1 VKRLLYVIPVA
12 VVGGLMWAF
21 AVFLQQGPP
30 GFLPSQLVG
39 KPAPEFIL
47 PPLDA
52 DAQSF
57 TRAELAQGRPTV
69 INFFASWCTPCR
81 VEHPTLQ
88 AMAARG
94 DITLYGIDYKDT
106 PEKARAFLNELGN
119 PFGRINEDR
128 DGRAAIDFGVT
139 GVPETFVVDG
149 DGVIKAHYAGPISDA
164 VVEGLILP
172 ALSN

>member
-1 VKRLLYVIPVA
+1 VKRLFYVIPV
-12 VVGGLMWAF
+12 VVVVGLMWAF

-30 GFLPSQLVG
+30 GFLPSVLVG
-39 KPAPEFIL
+39 KPAPEFTL

-52 DAQSF
+52 QAQGF
-57 TRAELAQGRPTV
+57 TREELAQGRPTV

-94 DITLYGIDYKDT
+94 DIILYAIDYKDD

-119 PFGRINEDR
+119 PFGKINEDR
-128 DGRAAIDFGVT
+128 DGRVAIDFGVT
-139 GVPETFVVDG
+139 GVPETFVIDG
-149 DGVIKAHYAGPISDA
+149 NGMIKAHYSGPLSNA
-164 VVEGLILP
+164 VVQGLILP
-172 ALSN
+172 ALK

>member
-1 VKRLLYVIPVA
+1 MKQLVYIIPVV

-21 AVFLQQGPP
+21 AVFLQQGPR
-30 GFLPSQLVG
+30 GYLPSQLVG
-39 KPAPEFIL
+39 KSAPEFTL
-47 PPLDA
+47 PPLDE

-81 VEHPTLQ
+81 IEHPTLQ

-94 DITLYGIDYKDT
+94 DITLYGIDYKDN
-106 PEKARAFLNELGN
+106 PEKARAFLKELGN

-128 DGRAAIDFGVT
+128 DGRVAIDFGVT

-149 DGVIKAHYAGPISDA
+149 NGVIKAHYAGPISDA
-164 VVEGLILP
+164 VVQGLILP
-172 ALSN
+172 ALAK

>member
-1 VKRLLYVIPVA
+1 MKRLLYVIPIA
-12 VVGGLMWAF
+12 IVGGLMWAF

-39 KPAPEFIL
+39 KTAPEFTL

-52 DAQSF
+52 EAQSF
-57 TRAELAQGRPTV
+57 TRAELSQGRPTV

-149 DGVIKAHYAGPISDA
+149 NGVIKAHYSGPLSDA
-164 VVEGLILP
+164 VVRGLILP
-172 ALSN
+172 ALAK

>member
-1 VKRLLYVIPVA
+1 VKRLLYIIPVA

-30 GFLPSQLVG
+30 GYLPSQLVG
-39 KPAPEFIL
+39 KSAPEFTL
-47 PPLDA
+47 PPLDSE
-52 DAQSF
+52 AQSF

-94 DITLYGIDYKDT
+94 DITLYGIDYKDN

-128 DGRAAIDFGVT
+128 DGRVAIDFGVT
-139 GVPETFVVDG
+139 GVPETFVIDG
-149 DGVIKAHYAGPISDA
+149 SGVIKAHYAGPISDA
-164 VVEGLILP
+164 VVQGLILP
-172 ALSN
+172 ALAK

>member
-1 VKRLLYVIPVA
+1 MKRLLYVIPVA
-12 VVGGLMWAF
+12 IVGGLMWAF

-39 KPAPEFIL
+39 KATPDFTL

-52 DAQSF
+52 EAQNF
-57 TRAELAQGRPTV
+57 TRAELAEGRPTV

-94 DITLYGIDYKDT
+94 DITLYGIDYKDD
-106 PEKARAFLNELGN
+106 PEKARAFLTEVRAELKKVTWPSRGEVYSTTLVVIATSIF
-119 PFGRINEDR
+119 FG
-128 DGRAAIDFGVT
+128 F
-139 GVPETFVVDG
+139 
-149 DGVIKAHYAGPISDA
+149 YLW
-164 VVEGLILP
+164 GLDLVFSR
-172 ALSN
+172 ALSLAFKRQF

>member
-12 VVGGLMWAF
+12 IVGGLMWAF

-39 KPAPEFIL
+39 KATPEFTL

-52 DAQSF
+52 EAQSF

-94 DITLYGIDYKDT
+94 DITLYGIDYKDN

-139 GVPETFVVDG
+139 GVPETFVIDG
-149 DGVIKAHYAGPISDA
+149 NGVIKAHYAGPLSDA
-164 VVEGLILP
+164 VVRGLILP
-172 ALSN
+172 ALAS

>member
-1 VKRLLYVIPVA
+1 VKRLLYLIPVA
-12 VVGGLMWAF
+12 IVGGLMWAF
-21 AVFLQQGPP
+21 SIFLQQGPP

-39 KPAPEFIL
+39 KAAPPFELPA
-47 PPLDA
+47 LD
-52 DAQSF
+52 DKTQSF
-57 TRAELAQGRPTV
+57 AHAELTQGRPTV

-94 DITLYGIDYKDT
+94 DITLYGIDYKDD
-106 PEKARAFLNELGN
+106 PVKARAFLEELGN

-128 DGRAAIDFGVT
+128 DGRVAIDWGVT

-149 DGVIKAHYAGPISDA
+149 SGTIKAHYAGPLTDA
-164 VVEGLILP
+164 VVRRLILP
-172 ALSN
+172 ALEN

>member
-1 VKRLLYVIPVA
+1 MKRLLYVVPVA

-30 GFLPSQLVG
+30 GYLPSQLVG
-39 KPAPEFIL
+39 KPTPEFSL

-52 DAQSF
+52 EAQSF
-57 TRAELAQGRPTV
+57 TRGDLTQGRPTV

-81 VEHPTLQ
+81 VEHPALQ

-94 DITLYGIDYKDT
+94 DITLYGIDYKDD
-106 PEKARAFLNELGN
+106 PVKARAFLNELGN

-128 DGRAAIDFGVT
+128 DGRAAIEFGVT
-139 GVPETFVVDG
+139 GVPETFVIDG
-149 DGVIKAHYAGPISDA
+149 NGVIKAHYAGPLSDA
-164 VVEGLILP
+164 VVRGLILP
-172 ALSN
+172 ALGK

>member
-1 VKRLLYVIPVA
+1 MKRLFYVIPVA
-12 VVGGLMWAF
+12 VVVGLMWAF

-39 KPAPEFIL
+39 RPSPEFTL
-47 PPLDA
+47 PALDA
-52 DAQSF
+52 GTQPF
-57 TRAELAQGRPTV
+57 TREELAQGRPTV

-94 DITLYGIDYKDT
+94 DITLYGIDYKDD
-106 PEKARAFLNELGN
+106 PVKARAFLEELGN

-128 DGRAAIDFGVT
+128 NGRVAIDFGVT

-149 DGVIKAHYAGPISDA
+149 NGVIKAHYAGPLSND
-164 VVEGLILP
+164 VVRRLILP
-172 ALSN
+172 ALGM

>member
-1 VKRLLYVIPVA
+1 MKRLLYVIPVA
-12 VVGGLMWAF
+12 IVGGLMWAF

-39 KPAPEFIL
+39 KATPEFTL

-52 DAQSF
+52 EAQSF

-94 DITLYGIDYKDT
+94 DITLYGIDYKDN

-139 GVPETFVVDG
+139 GVPETFVIDG
-149 DGVIKAHYAGPISDA
+149 NGVIKAHYAGPLSDA
-164 VVEGLILP
+164 VVRGLILP
-172 ALSN
+172 ALAS

>member
-1 VKRLLYVIPVA
+1 MKRLLYLIPVA
-12 VVGGLMWAF
+12 IVGGLMWAF
-21 AVFLQQGPP
+21 AAFLQQGPP

-39 KPAPEFIL
+39 KAAPEFTL

-52 DAQSF
+52 EAQSF

-106 PEKARAFLNELGN
+106 PEKARAFLDELGN
-119 PFGRINEDR
+119 PFGRIAEDR

-149 DGVIKAHYAGPISDA
+149 NGVIKAHYSGPLSDA
-164 VVEGLILP
+164 VVRGLILP

>member
-1 VKRLLYVIPVA
+1 MKRLLYVIPVA
-12 VVGGLMWAF
+12 IVGGLMWAF

-39 KPAPEFIL
+39 KSAPEFTL

-52 DAQSF
+52 EAQSF

-94 DITLYGIDYKDT
+94 DITLYGIDYKDN

-149 DGVIKAHYAGPISDA
+149 NGVIKAHYAGPLSDA
-164 VVEGLILP
+164 VVRRLILP
-172 ALSN
+172 ALAN